1 MSDEIIK
8 ILDALAE
15 KFGIMVDWSQ
25 QNIQPYLQDLM
36 HRVIQYNLATGV
48 IWVIFYISIMV
59 ICLFI
64 IKKNNK
70 KFRFDKYGCIEGS
83 FLNLIYVV
91 ISYILLITFVIL
103 FPFEIENICQC
114 VFLPEKIIINEI
126 QSIMQ

>member
-48 IWVIFYISIMV
+48 IWVIFYISIMA
-59 ICLFI
+59 ICLFV

-83 FLNLIYVV
+83 FSSLIYVIV
-91 ISYILLITFVIL
+91 SYILLITFVIL
-103 FPFEIENICQC
+103 LPFEIENICQC

-126 QSIMQ
+126 QSILQ

>member
-48 IWVIFYISIMV
+48 IWVIFYISIMA

-70 KFRFDKYGCIEGS
+70 KFRLDKYGCIEGS
-83 FLNLIYVV
+83 FSSLIYVIV
-91 ISYILLITFVIL
+91 SYILLITFVIL
-103 FPFEIENICQC
+103 LPFEIENICQC

>member
-15 KFGIMVDWSQ
+15 KFDIMVDWSQ
-25 QNIQPYLQDLM
+25 QNIQPYLQDLI
-36 HRVIQYNLATGV
+36 HRVIQYNLATSV
-48 IWVIFYISIMV
+48 IWVIFYISIMA

-64 IKKNNK
+64 IKKNNN
-70 KFRFDKYGCIEGS
+70 KFKLDKYGCIEGS
-83 FLNLIYVV
+83 FSSLIYVV

-103 FPFEIENICQC
+103 LPFEIENICQC

>member
-8 ILDALAE
+8 ILNALAE

-36 HRVIQYNLATGV
+36 YRVIQYNLATSV
-48 IWVIFYISIMV
+48 IWVIFCISIIA

-70 KFRFDKYGCIEGS
+70 KFRLDEYDCI
-83 FLNLIYVV
+83 V
-91 ISYILLITFVIL
+91 SYMLLIIFVIL
-103 FPFEIENICQC
+103 LLFEIENICQC

-126 QSIMQ
+126 QSTMQ

>member
-36 HRVIQYNLATGV
+36 HRVIQYNLATSV
-48 IWVIFYISIMV
+48 IWVIFYISIMA

-83 FLNLIYVV
+83 FSSLIYVIV
-91 ISYILLITFVIL
+91 SYILLITFVIL
-103 FPFEIENICQC
+103 LPFEIENICQC

>member
-36 HRVIQYNLATGV
+36 HRVIQYNLATSV
-48 IWVIFYISIMV
+48 IWVIFYIFIMA

-64 IKKNNK
+64 IKKNNN
-70 KFRFDKYGCIEGS
+70 KFRFDEYGCIKGS
-83 FLNLIYVV
+83 FSSLIYVIV
-91 ISYILLITFVIL
+91 SYILLITFVVL
-103 FPFEIENICQC
+103 LPFEIENICQC

-126 QSIMQ
+126 QLIMQ

>member
-1 MSDEIIK
+1 MIDEIIK

-36 HRVIQYNLATGV
+36 HRVIQYNLATSV
-48 IWVIFYISIMV
+48 IWVIFYISIMA

-83 FLNLIYVV
+83 FSSLIYVIV
-91 ISYILLITFVIL
+91 SYILLITFVIL
-103 FPFEIENICQC
+103 LPFEIENICQC

>member
-25 QNIQPYLQDLM
+25 QNIQPYLQDLT

-48 IWVIFYISIMV
+48 IWVIFYISIMA

-83 FLNLIYVV
+83 FSSLIYVIV
-91 ISYILLITFVIL
+91 SYILLITFVIL
-103 FPFEIENICQC
+103 LPFEIENICQC